1 MGSWLK
7 DKKCP
12 RPFEI
17 GENCLFKER
26 SGNSGKIN
34 VSNHDLTAEEIVHHL
49 ENDKIVDKLAIV
61 WQKRISF
68 SVNSAFRV
76 TGVKFLD
83 IVQETIKEEL
93 GESDDKYALMKAEME
108 IMVGDFAE
116 IVQDLVKAFS
126 E

>member
-1 MGSWLK
+1 
-7 DKKCP
+7 
-12 RPFEI
+12 
-17 GENCLFKER
+17 
-26 SGNSGKIN
+26 
-34 VSNHDLTAEEIVHHL
+34 
-49 ENDKIVDKLAIV
+49 LAIV